1 MFNSFYYHLYLFY
14 TRVIPDDEPHATV
27 VFTLGFTEGL
37 FVNALLK
44 IFLANSFCFGYGK
57 WIGLGIASAIIV
69 FNYFFY
75 IQGGRGKKIID
86 EKSQSTSLSKLS
98 MLVTALFAIL
108 SVSFLFWGSFYV
120 RDILANC

>member
-1 MFNSFYYHLYLFY
+1 MFRSQYYHFYLFY

-27 VFTLGFTEGL
+27 VYTLGFTEGL
-37 FVNALLK
+37 FVNGLLK
-44 IFLANSFCFGYGK
+44 IILANFFCLGYDK
-57 WIGLGIASAIIV
+57 WIGIGIAAAIIV

-75 IQGGRGKKIID
+75 IHGGRGKKIID
-86 EKSQSTSLSKLS
+86 EKSSTSRSKLS
-98 MLVTALFAIL
+98 MLLTALFTIF